1 MICQILVLK
10 LIIILINNINKLNK
24 KNNLIKIQKSVIL
37 KLKRRK
43 NQKYYVENWLFIN
56 TKKNR
61 NNQNQVKNLSTNYKN
76 N

>member
-37 KLKRRK
+37 KLKRIK

>member
-37 KLKRRK
+37 KLKRIK
-43 NQKYYVENWLFIN
+43 NQKYYVEN
-56 TKKNR
+56 
-61 NNQNQVKNLSTNYKN
+61 
-76 N
+76 

>member
-43 NQKYYVENWLFIN
+43 NQKYYVEN
-56 TKKNR
+56 
-61 NNQNQVKNLSTNYKN
+61 
-76 N
+76 